1 MVADA
6 APNPKT
12 SVPRKESTPSQCF
25 QRMYSL
31 KDEHI
36 ATMFHLL
43 NKYDT
48 LKLPGIRKP
57 EEVEKVDDPK
67 DHLYRRHVSHPIK
80 ARYILTD
87 KILTLVD
94 VNVIQLKP

>member
-1 MVADA
+1 
-6 APNPKT
+6 
-12 SVPRKESTPSQCF
+12 
-25 QRMYSL
+25 MYSL